1 MIVSLNSG
9 NEKITSENNY
19 CRQTKQSNH
28 SLGKDTFKSFIQYLR
43 EHGIAFDWWEIQ

>member
-9 NEKITSENNY
+9 NENITSENN